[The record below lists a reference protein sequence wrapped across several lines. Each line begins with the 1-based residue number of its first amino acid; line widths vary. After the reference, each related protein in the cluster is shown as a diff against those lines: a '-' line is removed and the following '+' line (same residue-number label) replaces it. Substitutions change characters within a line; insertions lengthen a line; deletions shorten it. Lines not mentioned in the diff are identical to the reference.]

1 MAVSRKPDMIEMC
14 SKAAAKYD
22 GYPPD
27 FIENNGQPIW
37 RRYEHLVLAILTARM
52 SYLSEKAP

>member
-1 MAVSRKPDMIEMC
+1 MIEMC